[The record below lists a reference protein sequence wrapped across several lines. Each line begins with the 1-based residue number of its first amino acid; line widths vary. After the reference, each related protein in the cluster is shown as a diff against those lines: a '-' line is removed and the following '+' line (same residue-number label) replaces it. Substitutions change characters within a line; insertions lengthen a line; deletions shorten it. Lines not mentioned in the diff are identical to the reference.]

1 MLPETLDKVKEH
13 WLSENIVLAPS
24 CDKEVIHKQFRYLGV
39 NATPEILEVFSKL
52 NGFAEDDMDSEC
64 LSFWTIDKI
73 VRENQM
79 GWVKDRLYVH
89 FADFLI
95 DSHTHAFKINDSGS
109 ASVYCHWDSSYV
121 VKICESFQTFFEY
134 YLFDTPK
141 LWPS

>member
-1 MLPETLDKVKEH
+1 MLSETLDKVRSH
-13 WLSENIVLAPS
+13 WVSENLVLASPL
-24 CDKEVIHKQFRYLGV
+24 DRDDLYERFLTLGV
-39 NATPEILEVFSKL
+39 SATPEILEVFSKL

-64 LSFWTIDKI
+64 LSFWTVDKI

-79 GWVKDRLYVH
+79 GWVRDRLYVH

-95 DSHTHAFKINDSGS
+95 DSHTYAFKINDSGS
-109 ASVYCHWDSSYV
+109 SSVYCHWDSSYV
-121 VKICESFQTFFEY
+121 VKICESFETFFEY